1 MGVVKVNFKNS
12 PNKGAEIDQKNVDM
26 TRQTNRTNHFG
37 RKVQSGWCDL
47 FGVFRNTHVIQQQN
61 RFIFT
66 SSTISNLS
74 FITNFFY
81 LTPPPFFTTTNPN

>member
-12 PNKGAEIDQKNVDM
+12 PNKGAEIEKKIDM

-74 FITNFFY
+74 SITNFF
-81 LTPPPFFTTTNPN
+81 LFNPPPPFITTNPN